1 MKNEVCQYNLE
12 SEKQIDDTEH
22 DMQKDK
28 QSIQTNNYNFKEE
41 KKDTISEV
49 SKLYKNEILKKI
61 NNKKV
66 NNTLID
72 IYGTIS
78 NINEISKKMKNLMF
92 NYHSTNNYNFKNYD
106 ETIPTQKNDNL
117 DNIQES
123 NIQYTKEEINYNLMT
138 NSTKKDFESNELSNG
153 NNLKKEKNPRFN
165 MNKNMNSN
173 KTKIIKNKSFS
184 ISSKHNTKS
193 NKNKSLEYLEEYKI
207 KNEPK
212 LLYDY
217 SVESTEKSNYLEDDI
232 KNEIEIENIKL
243 KKKKEKKKLKG
254 LEDTKNKLIKEEKI
268 RRKKIVEKIKAQ
280 KFIQKQNMMKNYQKQ
295 INHIQKMQIK
305 NINKIIEL
313 QGNKKID
320 EEKLMKLNE
329 LLYKGQIHHG
339 NNQMRLYYDD
349 SKYSYYTE
357 SIKNFHEESKQN
369 NTFNNFN
376 NKKKYISLNK
386 KKQWSKYSSN
396 ENSVS
401 NDKSSY
407 AKSVS
412 LLAYNL
418 KKNSNYKNNQKQK
431 QNINLY
437 NFHNFNNDK
446 IEEMKDVDN
455 RKSTYEDIIQYKN
468 EGGDRKITSSDFSKT
483 CDTNKNIFKKRTS
496 NQFIEIPK

>member
-243 KKKKEKKKLKG
+243 KLKKKKKCKLKI
-254 LEDTKNKLIKEEKI
+254 LIK
-268 RRKKIVEKIKAQ
+268 
-280 KFIQKQNMMKNYQKQ
+280 
-295 INHIQKMQIK
+295 
-305 NINKIIEL
+305 
-313 QGNKKID
+313 
-320 EEKLMKLNE
+320 
-329 LLYKGQIHHG
+329 LL
-339 NNQMRLYYDD
+339 
-349 SKYSYYTE
+349 
-357 SIKNFHEESKQN
+357 
-369 NTFNNFN
+369 
-376 NKKKYISLNK
+376 
-386 KKQWSKYSSN
+386 
-396 ENSVS
+396 
-401 NDKSSY
+401 
-407 AKSVS
+407 
-412 LLAYNL
+412 
-418 KKNSNYKNNQKQK
+418 NYK
-431 QNINLY
+431 
-437 NFHNFNNDK
+437 
-446 IEEMKDVDN
+446 V
-455 RKSTYEDIIQYKN
+455 T
-468 EGGDRKITSSDFSKT
+468 
-483 CDTNKNIFKKRTS
+483 KK
-496 NQFIEIPK
+496 